1 MDEKRIA
8 GLSGITVVDLTQG
21 VSGPFAT
28 RLLSQMGARIIKIER
43 PGSGDLIRFWDD
55 IVHGMCSGHAWV
67 NPGKESVA
75 LDLKGESGQ
84 EVLHKLIER
93 ADVLIENFVPGT
105 TDAWGLSYDKVKAI
119 KPDIIFCHIS
129 GFGQQGPYRD
139 RSALDLIIQGEAGLI
154 MTNGTPEEPAKIS
167 VSLCD
172 IAGSMYATIGIL
184 EALFHRQRTGRGQ
197 EFEVSLLD
205 SVLTWTGYFPYM
217 VWYGKGAP
225 KRVGLHHHTMAPY
238 GPYPCGDGTMVIVA
252 AGGGHI
258 EMWRKFCQAIECP
271 DIFEDPLFE
280 TNALRLANR
289 QSLDQRICEATQR
302 HSRSHWLDRFHA
314 LGIPAGAMNDLAD
327 ALVHPAITERGLI
340 KEVDS
345 AVGKVKVF
353 DFPPRSS
360 ETVSVN
366 KLGPPLLGEHTRQVL
381 SEIGYESEQ
390 IAAMHAAGTI
400 GCAPNP
406 TGVDHG

>member
-1 MDEKRIA
+1 MSA
-8 GLSGITVVDLTQG
+8 ASLNGITVVDLTQG

-75 LDLKGESGQ
+75 LDLKQ
-84 EVLHKLIER
+84 EDGRAVLRQLIAK

-105 TDAWGLSYDKVKAI
+105 VDGWGLSHEQVKAI
-119 KPDIIFCHIS
+119 NPDIIYCHIS
-129 GFGQQGPYRD
+129 GFGQHGSYRD
-139 RSALDLIIQGEAGLI
+139 RSALDLIVQGEAGLI
-154 MTNGTPEEPAKIS
+154 MTNGTPQEPAKIS

-172 IAGSMYATIGIL
+172 LAGSMYATIGIL
-184 EALFHRQRTGRGQ
+184 QALFHRQRSGRGQ
-197 EFEVSLLD
+197 ELEVSLLD

-217 VWYGKGAP
+217 YWYGNKLP
-225 KRVGLHHHTMAPY
+225 QRVGLHHHTMAPY
-238 GPYPCGDGTMVIVA
+238 GPYPCGDGKMVIVA

-271 DIFEDPLFE
+271 DLFDDPRFA

-289 QSLDQRICEATQR
+289 VQLDERICAATGQHER
-302 HSRSHWLDRFHA
+302 AWWLERFHA
-314 LGIPAGAMNDLAD
+314 FGIPAGAMNDLSE
-327 ALVHPAITERGLI
+327 ALAHPALEARQFI

-353 DFPPRSS
+353 DFPPCSS
-360 ETVSVN
+360 EFEAVN
-366 KLGPPLLGEHTRQVL
+366 KLGPPVLGEHTHRVL
-381 SEIGYESEQ
+381 VEMGYGE
-390 IAAMHAAGTI
+390 AAINALRERGVVQ
-400 GCAPNP
+400 CADLPAEVN
-406 TGVDHG
+406 HG

>member
-1 MDEKRIA
+1 MSSA
-8 GLSGITVVDLTQG
+8 SLNGITVVDLTQG

-55 IVHGMCSGHAWV
+55 IVNGMCSGHAWV

-75 LDLKGESGQ
+75 LDLKQQDGRA
-84 EVLHKLIER
+84 VLRQLIAK

-105 TDAWGLSYDKVKAI
+105 VDGWGLSDAEVKAI
-119 KPDIIFCHIS
+119 NPDIIYCHIS
-129 GFGQQGPYRD
+129 GFGQDGPYRD

-154 MTNGTPEEPAKIS
+154 MTNGTPQEPAKIS

-172 IAGSMYATIGIL
+172 LAGSMYATIGIL
-184 EALFHRQRTGRGQ
+184 QALFHRQRTGRGQ
-197 EFEVSLLD
+197 ELEVSLLD

-217 VWYGKGAP
+217 YWYGNKLP
-225 KRVGLHHHTMAPY
+225 QRVGLHHHTMAPY
-238 GPYPCGDGTMVIVA
+238 GPYPCGDGKMVIVA

-271 DIFEDPLFE
+271 DLFDDPQFA
-280 TNALRLANR
+280 TNALRLVNR
-289 QSLDQRICEATQR
+289 AQLDERICAATTQHDR
-302 HSRSHWLDRFHA
+302 PWWLERFHA
-314 LGIPAGAMNDLAD
+314 FGIPAGAMNDLSE
-327 ALVHPAITERGLI
+327 ALAHPALEARQFI

-360 ETVSVN
+360 EFEAVN
-366 KLGPPLLGEHTRQVL
+366 KLGPPVLGEHTHRVL
-381 SEIGYESEQ
+381 VEMGYGEEA
-390 IAAMHAAGTI
+390 INAMRERGVVE
-400 GCAPNP
+400 CADLP
-406 TGVDHG
+406 TEVIHG

>member
-1 MDEKRIA
+1 MSTA
-8 GLSGITVVDLTQG
+8 SLNGITVVDLTQG

-55 IVHGMCSGHAWV
+55 IVNGMCSGHAWV

-75 LDLKGESGQ
+75 LDLKQ
-84 EVLHKLIER
+84 EDGRAVLRQLIAK

-105 TDAWGLSYDKVKAI
+105 VDGWGLSDAQVKAI
-119 KPDIIFCHIS
+119 NPDIIYCHIS
-129 GFGQQGPYRD
+129 GFGQDGPYSD
-139 RSALDLIIQGEAGLI
+139 RSALDLIVQGEAGLI
-154 MTNGTPEEPAKIS
+154 MTNGTPQEPAKIS

-172 IAGSMYATIGIL
+172 LAGSMYATIGIL
-184 EALFHRQRTGRGQ
+184 QALFHRQRTGRGQ
-197 EFEVSLLD
+197 ELEVSLLE

-217 VWYGKGAP
+217 YWYGNKLP
-225 KRVGLHHHTMAPY
+225 QRVGLHHHTMAPY
-238 GPYPCGDGTMVIVA
+238 GPYPCGDGKMVIVA
-252 AGGGHI
+252 AGGGHV

-271 DIFEDPLFE
+271 DLFDDTQFS

-289 QSLDQRICEATQR
+289 VQLDERICAATNQHER
-302 HSRSHWLDRFHA
+302 AWWLERFHA
-314 LGIPAGAMNDLAD
+314 FGIPAGAMNDLSE
-327 ALVHPAITERGLI
+327 ALAHPALEAHQFI

-360 ETVSVN
+360 EFEAVN
-366 KLGPPLLGEHTRQVL
+366 KLGPPVLGEHTHRVL
-381 SEIGYESEQ
+381 VEMGYGE
-390 IAAMHAAGTI
+390 AAINALRERGVVQ
-400 GCAPNP
+400 CADLPAE
-406 TGVDHG
+406 VIHG